1 MANLL
6 GGGNDE
12 IDFDKAASA
21 FPDID
26 LDGDIF
32 DIPTS
37 GSGGAASFDINS
49 FEPTPI
55 GRDVAVTGDEDG
67 VIEKFESEFPELDDT
82 PAIPPAIPLQQ
93 QSSFQSPQTFAPRPQ
108 NSTVSTPFLK
118 QPIDE
123 EEPDVIREWR
133 ERQAAEITK
142 RDEESKARRQDTIAK
157 AERSLDKFYEEYS
170 TKRKA
175 QIAQNK
181 DDESAFVTDLTESL
195 AQGTTWDRISKLIEL
210 KDSQSKTLARAGP
223 GTTELTRFREVLL
236 RLRREGESAPGAAG
250 Y

>member
-67 VIEKFESEFPELDDT
+67 VIEKFESEFPELDVRIHSRVRGLCSQLPT
-82 PAIPPAIPLQQ
+82 HTGYSCYPACYSAAATVFVPIPANFCAPATELHRLDALP
-93 QSSFQSPQTFAPRPQ
+93 
-108 NSTVSTPFLK
+108 
-118 QPIDE
+118 
-123 EEPDVIREWR
+123 
-133 ERQAAEITK
+133 QAA
-142 RDEESKARRQDTIAK
+142 
-157 AERSLDKFYEEYS
+157 Y
-170 TKRKA
+170 
-175 QIAQNK
+175 
-181 DDESAFVTDLTESL
+181 
-195 AQGTTWDRISKLIEL
+195 
-210 KDSQSKTLARAGP
+210 
-223 GTTELTRFREVLL
+223 
-236 RLRREGESAPGAAG
+236 
-250 Y
+250 